1 MCQNDFLLLKK
12 DSCVSLRQP
21 KPFELGNTFKCSR
34 LCEVVDHIHTKPGSE
49 WWVHSSYIIE
59 ASVCAVQNGRRKKKK
74 VSPSDYY
81 GGEEGEIWV
90 VSFGN
95 VTRRRF

>member
-34 LCEVVDHIHTKPGSE
+34 FCEVVDRIHTNPGSE

-59 ASVCAVQNGRRKKKK
+59 ASLCAVQNSRKKKK
-74 VSPSDYY
+74 KLAQVIIMA
-81 GGEEGEIWV
+81 GEIWV